1 MKKNYYCYR
10 ATVVFSGC
18 TQATDEKDAIR
29 KVIADSE
36 RLPESLRSK
45 LENYRKNPK
54 KDYITIQST
63 IGEKLDSIYTLK
75 IHFYWCP

>member
-29 KVIADSE
+29 KVPADLNQLNDKA
-36 RLPESLRSK
+36 RK
-45 LENYRKNPK
+45 LQKKPK
-54 KDYITIQST
+54 KGLYHDPKY
-63 IGEKLDSIYTLK
+63 D
-75 IHFYWCP
+75 W